1 MRNSCTLFLLLAT
14 FSLSAQHFSNRK
26 VLRLLKDIP
35 IFEQA
40 HIAFRLEPLYGD
52 KPIAAYQDTHYMTPA
67 SNTKLFTFL
76 AAIQEFDSLPA
87 LAYFQEND
95 SLIHFKSTGY
105 PLLFHPFYQ
114 DDSLASFFNQKK
126 FGITTLQKGLLM
138 LMDLVGL
145 GMIILIIMQQKQVL
159 SQFMEIQRRYLEI
172 LTTLNSFQNIFKIN

>member
-114 DDSLASFFNQKK
+114 DDPLASFFNQKK
-126 FGITTLQKGLLM
+126 VWNYHPPKRPIAAHGPGWSWDDYSYYYAAETSPFPIYGNTTQIFGNPE
-138 LMDLVGL
+138 
-145 GMIILIIMQQKQVL
+145 
-159 SQFMEIQRRYLEI
+159 SP
-172 LTTLNSFQNIFKIN
+172 